1 MSGGIVDSAIPSI
14 RLRRISNR
22 EAPEGETFLAETC
35 VIRAGGGACF
45 FSSARNLEIEPDAP
59 SARITTAPGVF
70 VTHPE
75 IPDSA
80 AIRWTKGRNP
90 TPWTTPRMVI
100 SIASAAISPVYQ
112 QCGILSRMDAKDK
125 KRVEVERSIQQSADE
140 ISRTIRSLLASRGI
154 FALNMISSPGSGKT
168 TLIEA
173 LLSRYEGKGS
183 VAVIEGDIET
193 EIDADR
199 IRRHGVNVRQI
210 NTRSSCHIQ
219 PVQLL
224 NTLEQMDLSDTRL
237 LIVENVGNLVCPA
250 EISLGEDK
258 RIVLLSVT
266 EGDEKPLKYPL
277 IFKTSDILVIT
288 KTDLLPYVRFNVES
302 VRQAAKVANPAIEI
316 FELSAVTGEGMPA
329 FLDRIESFGTAKTIS
344 S

>member
-1 MSGGIVDSAIPSI
+1 
-14 RLRRISNR
+14 
-22 EAPEGETFLAETC
+22 
-35 VIRAGGGACF
+35 
-45 FSSARNLEIEPDAP
+45 
-59 SARITTAPGVF
+59 
-70 VTHPE
+70 
-75 IPDSA
+75 
-80 AIRWTKGRNP
+80 
-90 TPWTTPRMVI
+90 MVI
-100 SIASAAISPVYQ
+100 SIASTAISPVYQ
-112 QCGILSRMDAKDK
+112 QCVILSRMDAKDK
-125 KRVEVERSIQQSADE
+125 IKVEVERSIQQSVED

-154 FALNMISSPGSGKT
+154 FSLNMVSSPGSGKT

-173 LLSRYEGKGS
+173 LLSRYEGKGN

-199 IRRHGVNVRQI
+199 IRRHGVNVWQI

-219 PVQLL
+219 PNQLL
-224 NTLEQMDLSDTRL
+224 NALERMDLSDTRL

-288 KTDLLPYVRFNVES
+288 KTDLLPYVRFNVEN
-302 VRQAAKVANPAIEI
+302 VRQAAKIANPAIEI
-316 FELSAVTGEGMPA
+316 FELSAMTGEGMSA
-329 FLDRIESFGTAKTIS
+329 FLDRIESFGAAKVS
-344 S
+344 AS